1 MTFLFD
7 KACNQPDFTGFYY
20 TVDLTVSESNC
31 DLKDAFDPS
40 VCVGNRKDSRLC
52 SAKVVETGP
61 SQKLPRGVEIRRYE
75 VTSTLC
81 KDPHDTINLERQAT
95 VEDQDVIDVTKAVTN
110 RVGASFGDNV
120 WLITQVISANR
131 LKAEE
136 GINYAL
142 TLKFAE
148 SNCLK
153 STVGNAEPDLLY
165 DGVCRVDHTANSK
178 TCQVL
183 VNKRKNTYSSIGS
196 TFALSILDQ
205 VCAEKKG
212 TNGI

>member
-1 MTFLFD
+1 M
-7 KACNQPDFTGFYY
+7 
-20 TVDLTVSESNC
+20 
-31 DLKDAFDPS
+31 
-40 VCVGNRKDSRLC
+40 
-52 SAKVVETGP
+52 
-61 SQKLPRGVEIRRYE
+61 
-75 VTSTLC
+75 
-81 KDPHDTINLERQAT
+81 
-95 VEDQDVIDVTKAVTN
+95 
-110 RVGASFGDNV
+110 
-120 WLITQVISANR
+120 ITQVITANR

-183 VNKRKNTYSSIGS
+183 VNKRKNTYRSIGS